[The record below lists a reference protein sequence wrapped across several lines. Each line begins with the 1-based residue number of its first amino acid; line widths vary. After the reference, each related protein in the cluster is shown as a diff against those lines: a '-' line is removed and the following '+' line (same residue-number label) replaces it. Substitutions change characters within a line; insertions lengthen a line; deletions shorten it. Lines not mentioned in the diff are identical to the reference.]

1 MNTWNELINGP
12 LRSEMLQLELLFQK
26 MIESIPLIAVSAIA
40 IFFGLLLLLAAFDRM
55 FLEDKDLQLTK
66 EISKPAEQYPQPAT
80 RLLLNDTNAA
90 A

>member
-1 MNTWNELINGP
+1 MDPWTELINGP

-26 MIESIPLIAVSAIA
+26 MILSIPLIVISVIS
-40 IFFGLLLLLAAFDRM
+40 IFFGLLLLLAAFDYI
-55 FLEDKDLQLTK
+55 FLGDKNLHQTK
-66 EISKPAEQYPQPAT
+66 EVSKPAEQYPQPAT